1 MGSSTASLFLLLGC
15 FIPVFCI
22 TREYF
27 IGIREIQW
35 DYAPTGK
42 NVILNKLLKEDEHA
56 ATFLE
61 RGPQRIGSVYKKAV
75 YLQYTDATYTKEI
88 TKPKWLGFLGPVM
101 SAEEGDVI
109 KVHLKNMATRA
120 YSIHS
125 HGIMYNKTSEGALYP
140 DETTDAEKHDDRVD
154 PGKSYT
160 YVWVLSDTHAPT
172 KDDTNCLARA
182 YHSHLHAPQD
192 IASGLVGPLII
203 CKKGTLDVYGDKAA
217 DYSYVL
223 MFTVSDENM
232 SWYLDD
238 NIKTYC
244 TQQST
249 AANSP
254 QQPSPAVNSPQ
265 QPSPAVNS
273 PQQPSPAV
281 NSPQQPSPAVNSPQQ
296 PSTAANSPQ
305 QPSPAANSPQQP
317 SPAANSPQ
325 QPSPAANSP
334 QQPTTKVDK
343 DDEAFQESN
352 LMHSINGFVY
362 GNLPDLSMCVGN
374 KIHWHLIGM
383 GNEVDIHSVFFH
395 GQILTN
401 LGHHTDAVSLFPAT
415 FTNVEMTADN
425 PGHWLLSC
433 QVNDHLMAGMQALFE
448 VKKCFPAV
456 HKPRPNG
463 EVREYFIAAEEVL
476 WDYAPSQVNHG
487 TGKPLNTD
495 GDSETFFQR
504 GNDRIGGKYKKVQY
518 KEYTD
523 NTFTV
528 QKERTPEELHLGILG
543 PVIRAEEED
552 TIKVVF
558 KNKASRPF
566 SMQPHG
572 VQYNVEQSG
581 TLYYN
586 ELEESYTAKKLRE
599 IKKET
604 RTVTPPPAALV
615 KPGTTHTYEWV
626 VPKGGGPVADDADCI
641 TYFYYSAVDP
651 VKDTSSG
658 LVGPLLVCKKKTL
671 KKGKQKNVNKEFHM
685 LATVFDENLSWF
697 LDDNINQF
705 TKAPKTV
712 NKEDED
718 FQESN
723 KMHSINGYMYG
734 NLPGLTMCKGDKVS
748 WHLSGL
754 GSEADIHGLY
764 FEGNRLI
771 YRETR
776 RDVMNVF
783 PHISHTVMM
792 EPDSMGQFEVV
803 CQTTDHYQGG
813 MRANYTVQKCS
824 MFNRQSEIMLHS
836 KTYYIAAMEIDWD
849 YSPNRTWE
857 QEMYHGL
864 TQSPGND
871 FIDKQGKFI
880 GSIYKKVVYREFTN
894 NKFTKQKERS
904 ADMQHLGIL
913 GPMIHAD
920 IGDKVNIVFKNMA
933 TRTYS
938 IHAHGVKTD
947 VPQVKET
954 KPGETQTYTW
964 YVPKTAGPTDK
975 QETCSV
981 GAYYSTV
988 DVNKDLYSG
997 LIGPLV
1003 ICRRSYARSF
1013 GLKKE
1018 VEEFALLFMVFD
1030 ENESWYLDDNIKT
1043 NIKTPTR
1050 NIKEDEDFIESNK
1063 MHGING
1069 QLYGNLLGLNMEVGD
1084 KVYWYLMG
1092 MGNEIDIHTAHF
1104 HGHSFDYK
1112 LSGGSHRADVFGLFP
1127 GTFQTVKMKPK
1138 YPGSWLLHCHVAD
1151 HIKAGMVTVYKVT
1164 EKEKKGFFG

>member
-244 TQQST
+244 TH
-249 AANSP
+249 
-254 QQPSPAVNSPQ
+254 
-265 QPSPAVNS
+265 
-273 PQQPSPAV
+273 
-281 NSPQQPSPAVNSPQQ
+281 
-296 PSTAANSPQ
+296 
-305 QPSPAANSPQQP
+305 
-317 SPAANSPQ
+317 
-325 QPSPAANSP
+325 P

-495 GDSETFFQR
+495 GSVTSL

-586 ELEESYTAKKLRE
+586 ELE
-599 IKKET
+599 
-604 RTVTPPPAALV
+604 ALV

-671 KKGKQKNVNKEFHM
+671 KKGKQVKKWNWIEY
-685 LATVFDENLSWF
+685 LYCQCNLSWF

-864 TQSPGND
+864 TQRHGCT
-871 FIDKQGKFI
+871 IHQYFI

-1164 EKEKKGFFG
+1164 EKGKECVGLVHLSLKGLQRTARQKKKKTSRQRQSCGREVEGEWKES

>member
-1 MGSSTASLFLLLGC
+1 MWSSSASLFLLLSS
-15 FIPVFCI
+15 VTTVSCI

-27 IGIREIQW
+27 IGIKEIQW

-42 NVILNKLLKEDEHA
+42 NVILNKPLKEDEQA
-56 ATFLE
+56 VKFLE

-75 YLQYTDATYTKEI
+75 YLEFTDATYRTEI
-88 TKPKWLGFLGPVM
+88 AKPKWLGFLGPVM

-109 KVHLKNMATRA
+109 RVHLKNMASRP
-120 YSIHS
+120 YSIHA
-125 HGIMYNKTSEGALYP
+125 HGLMYNKSNEGALYP
-140 DETTDAEKHDDRVD
+140 DETTNAEKQDDQVD

-160 YVWVLSDTHAPT
+160 YLWILSDSHSPT
-172 KDDTNCLARA
+172 KDDTNCLTRA
-182 YHSHLHAPQD
+182 YHSHLNAPKD
-192 IASGLVGPLII
+192 IASGLLGPLII

-223 MFTVSDENM
+223 LFTVSDENL

-244 TQQST
+244 TQPTGATNPLSPSGQNPSKPT
-249 AANSP
+249 VPNP
-254 QQPSPAVNSPQ
+254 QQLSIN
-265 QPSPAVNS
+265 
-273 PQQPSPAV
+273 
-281 NSPQQPSPAVNSPQQ
+281 
-296 PSTAANSPQ
+296 
-305 QPSPAANSPQQP
+305 
-317 SPAANSPQ
+317 
-325 QPSPAANSP
+325 
-334 QQPTTKVDK
+334 VDK
-343 DDEAFQESN
+343 EDEDFQESN
-352 LMHSINGFVY
+352 LLHSINGFVY

-374 KIHWHLIGM
+374 KIHWHLMGM
-383 GNEVDIHSVFFH
+383 GNEVDIHSAFFH
-395 GQILTN
+395 GQILTH
-401 LGHHTDAVSLFPAT
+401 LGHHTDTVSLFPAT

-425 PGHWLLSC
+425 PGQWLLGC
-433 QVNDHLMAGMQALFE
+433 QVNDHLIAGMQAWFE
-448 VKKCFPAV
+448 VKKCFPHV
-456 HKPRPNG
+456 HKARPTG
-463 EVREYFIAAEEVL
+463 DVREYFIAAEEVL

-495 GDSETFFQR
+495 SDSETFFQT
-504 GNDRIGGKYKKVQY
+504 GSNRIGGKYKKVHY
-518 KEYTD
+518 VEYTD
-523 NTFTV
+523 NTFAV
-528 QKERTPEELHLGILG
+528 RKERSPEEQHLGILG

-558 KNKASRPF
+558 RNKATRPF
-566 SMQPHG
+566 TMQPHG
-572 VQYNVEQSG
+572 VQYSIEQSG

-599 IKKET
+599 LKKET

-626 VPKGGGPVADDADCI
+626 VPKEGGPVKDDADCI

-671 KKGKQKNVNKEFHM
+671 KNGKQKNVNKEFHL
-685 LATVFDENLSWF
+685 LATVFDENLSWY
-697 LDDNINQF
+697 LDDNIKQF
-705 TKAPKTV
+705 TKAPNTV

-748 WHLSGL
+748 WHVSGL

-764 FEGNRLI
+764 FEGNRFI

-776 RDVMNVF
+776 RDVINVF

-803 CQTTDHYQGG
+803 CRTADHYQGG
-813 MRANYTVQKCS
+813 MRANYTVEKCS
-824 MFNRQSEIMLHS
+824 MFSRQSEIMLHS
-836 KTYYIAAMEIDWD
+836 KTYYIAAMEIDWE

-864 TQSPGND
+864 INSPGKE
-871 FIDKQGKFI
+871 FIDKQEKFI
-880 GSIYKKVVYREFTN
+880 GSKYKKVVYRQFTS
-894 NKFTKQKERS
+894 NKFTQQKERS

-913 GPMIHAD
+913 GPILHAD
-920 IGDKVNIVFKNMA
+920 VGDKVNIVFKNMA
-933 TRTYS
+933 TRPYS

-947 VPQVKET
+947 LPQIKET

-964 YVPKTAGPTDK
+964 YVPKTAGPTEE

-988 DVNKDLYSG
+988 NVNKDLYSG

-1003 ICRRSYARSF
+1003 ICRRSFARTF

-1018 VEEFALLFMVFD
+1018 VEEFALLFLVFD
-1030 ENESWYLDDNIKT
+1030 ENESWYLDDNIKA
-1043 NIKTPTR
+1043 NIKNPAK
-1050 NIKEDEDFIESNK
+1050 NIKEDEEFIESNK
-1063 MHGING
+1063 MHAING
-1069 QLYGNLLGLNMEVGD
+1069 LMFGNLLGLNMVVGD

-1092 MGNEIDIHTAHF
+1092 MGNEVDIHTAHF
-1104 HGHSFDYK
+1104 HGHSIDYK
-1112 LSGGSHRADVFGLFP
+1112 LSGRSHRTDVYDLFP
-1127 GTFQTVKMKPK
+1127 ATFQTVKMRPQ
-1138 YPGSWLLHCHVAD
+1138 YPGTWLLHCHVTD
-1151 HIKAGMVTVYKVT
+1151 HITGGMETVYTVS
-1164 EKEKKGFFG
+1164 EKGEECVMIHCV

>member
-1 MGSSTASLFLLLGC
+1 MESSTASLLLLLGC
-15 FIPVFCI
+15 FATGFCI

-27 IGIREIQW
+27 IGIQEIQW
-35 DYAPTGK
+35 DYAPAGK
-42 NVILNKLLKEDEHA
+42 NIILNKLLKEDEHA
-56 ATFLE
+56 AVFLE

-172 KDDTNCLARA
+172 KEDTNCLARA

-244 TQQST
+244 TQPST
-249 AANSP
+249 AA
-254 QQPSPAVNSPQ
+254 
-265 QPSPAVNS
+265 
-273 PQQPSPAV
+273 
-281 NSPQQPSPAVNSPQQ
+281 NSPQQ

-305 QPSPAANSPQQP
+305 QPSTAANSPQQP
-317 SPAANSPQ
+317 ST
-325 QPSPAANSP
+325 AANSP
-334 QQPTTKVDK
+334 QQPTAKVDK
-343 DDEAFQESN
+343 EDEAFQESN

-456 HKPRPNG
+456 HKPRPSG

-487 TGKPLNTD
+487 TGQPLNTD

-504 GNDRIGGKYKKVQY
+504 GNDRIGGKYKKVHY

-572 VQYNVEQSG
+572 VQYSVEQSG

-626 VPKGGGPVADDADCI
+626 VPKDGGPVADDADCI

-764 FEGNRLI
+764 FEGNRFI

-803 CQTTDHYQGG
+803 CKTTDHYQGG

-836 KTYYIAAMEIDWD
+836 KTYYIAAIEIDWD

-857 QEMYHGL
+857 QEMYNGL
-864 TQSPGND
+864 IHSPGND

-880 GSIYKKVVYREFTN
+880 GSIYKKVVYRQFTN

-933 TRTYS
+933 TRPYS

-988 DVNKDLYSG
+988 NVIKDLYSG

-1112 LSGGSHRADVFGLFP
+1112 LSGGSHRADVFELFP
-1127 GTFQTVKMKPK
+1127 GTFQTVKMRPK

>member
-1 MGSSTASLFLLLGC
+1 SNSFLLLLLGC
-15 FIPVFCI
+15 FATGFCI

-27 IGIREIQW
+27 IGIQEIQW
-35 DYAPTGK
+35 DYAPAGK
-42 NVILNKLLKEDEHA
+42 NIILNKLLKEDEHA
-56 ATFLE
+56 AVFLE

-172 KDDTNCLARA
+172 KEDTNCLARA

-244 TQQST
+244 TH
-249 AANSP
+249 
-254 QQPSPAVNSPQ
+254 
-265 QPSPAVNS
+265 
-273 PQQPSPAV
+273 
-281 NSPQQPSPAVNSPQQ
+281 
-296 PSTAANSPQ
+296 
-305 QPSPAANSPQQP
+305 
-317 SPAANSPQ
+317 
-325 QPSPAANSP
+325 P
-334 QQPTTKVDK
+334 QQPTAKVDK
-343 DDEAFQESN
+343 EDEAFQESN

-456 HKPRPNG
+456 HKPRPSG

-487 TGKPLNTD
+487 TGQPLNTD
-495 GDSETFFQR
+495 GSTFFQR
-504 GNDRIGGKYKKVQY
+504 GNDRIGGKYKKVHY

-572 VQYNVEQSG
+572 VQYSVEQSG

-626 VPKGGGPVADDADCI
+626 VPKDGGPVADDADCI

-764 FEGNRLI
+764 FEGNRFI

-803 CQTTDHYQGG
+803 CKTTDHYQGG

-836 KTYYIAAMEIDWD
+836 KTYYIAAIEIDWD

-857 QEMYHGL
+857 QEMYNGL
-864 TQSPGND
+864 IHSPGND

-880 GSIYKKVVYREFTN
+880 GSIYKKVVYRQFTN

-933 TRTYS
+933 TRPYS

-988 DVNKDLYSG
+988 NVIKDLYSG

-1112 LSGGSHRADVFGLFP
+1112 LSGGSHRADVFELFP
-1127 GTFQTVKMKPK
+1127 GTFQTVKMRPK

-1164 EKEKKGFFG
+1164 EKGKECVGLVHCV

>member
-1 MGSSTASLFLLLGC
+1 MGSSTASLLLLLGC
-15 FIPVFCI
+15 FTPVFCI

-27 IGIREIQW
+27 IGIQEIQW
-35 DYAPTGK
+35 DYAPSGK
-42 NVILNKLLKEDEHA
+42 NIILNKLLTEDEHA

-109 KVHLKNMATRA
+109 RVHLKNMATRA

-160 YVWVLSDTHAPT
+160 YVWVLSNTHAPN
-172 KDDTNCLARA
+172 KEDTNCLTRA

-217 DYSYVL
+217 DYTYVL

-244 TQQST
+244 TQ
-249 AANSP
+249 
-254 QQPSPAVNSPQ
+254 
-265 QPSPAVNS
+265 
-273 PQQPSPAV
+273 
-281 NSPQQPSPAVNSPQQ
+281 
-296 PSTAANSPQ
+296 PST
-305 QPSPAANSPQQP
+305 
-317 SPAANSPQ
+317 
-325 QPSPAANSP
+325 
-334 QQPTTKVDK
+334 PTTKVDK

-383 GNEVDIHSVFFH
+383 GNEVDVHSVFFH

-487 TGKPLNTD
+487 TGKPLITD

-523 NTFTV
+523 STFTV

-558 KNKASRPF
+558 KNKANRPF

-572 VQYNVEQSG
+572 VQYSIEQSG

-586 ELEESYTAKKLRE
+586 ELEG
-599 IKKET
+599 
-604 RTVTPPPAALV
+604 TVTPPPAALV

-626 VPKGGGPVADDADCI
+626 VPKGGGPVEDDADCI

-671 KKGKQKNVNKEFHM
+671 KKGKQKNVKKEFHM

-723 KMHSINGYMYG
+723 KMH
-734 NLPGLTMCKGDKVS
+734 C
-748 WHLSGL
+748 
-754 GSEADIHGLY
+754 
-764 FEGNRLI
+764 
-771 YRETR
+771 
-776 RDVMNVF
+776 
-783 PHISHTVMM
+783 
-792 EPDSMGQFEVV
+792 QFEVV
-803 CQTTDHYQGG
+803 CRTTDHYQGG

-857 QEMYHGL
+857 QEMYHA
-864 TQSPGND
+864 QYVFFVSSPGND
-871 FIDKQGKFI
+871 FIDKQDKFI
-880 GSIYKKVVYREFTN
+880 GSKYKKVVYREFTN

-920 IGDKVNIVFKNMA
+920 VGDKVNIVFKNMA

-975 QETCSV
+975 QESCSV

-1003 ICRRSYARSF
+1003 ICRRSYARSL

-1043 NIKTPTR
+1043 NIKTLTR

-1063 MHGING
+1063 MHSING

-1112 LSGGSHRADVFGLFP
+1112 VRSHL
-1127 GTFQTVKMKPK
+1127 TILKKPK
-1138 YPGSWLLHCHVAD
+1138 SKKPLGVYFLNLSWKLQSSITFLQFKCM
-1151 HIKAGMVTVYKVT
+1151 KL
-1164 EKEKKGFFG
+1164 

>member
-1 MGSSTASLFLLLGC
+1 MGSCTASLFLLLGC
-15 FIPVFCI
+15 FTTVFCI

-27 IGIREIQW
+27 IGIQEIQW
-35 DYAPTGK
+35 DYAPSGK
-42 NVILNKLLKEDEHA
+42 NIILNKTLKEDEQA

-88 TKPKWLGFLGPVM
+88 TKPKWLGFLGPVI

-109 KVHLKNMATRA
+109 WVHLKNMATRP

-125 HGIMYNKTSEGALYP
+125 HGVMYNKSNEGALYP
-140 DETTDAEKHDDRVD
+140 DQTTDAEKHDDRVD

-172 KDDTNCLARA
+172 KDDTNCLTRA
-182 YHSHLHAPQD
+182 YHSHLHAPKD

-244 TQQST
+244 TQPKT

-254 QQPSPAVNSPQ
+254 QQPSA
-265 QPSPAVNS
+265 
-273 PQQPSPAV
+273 
-281 NSPQQPSPAVNSPQQ
+281 
-296 PSTAANSPQ
+296 AANSPQ
-305 QPSPAANSPQQP
+305 QPSAAANSPQQP
-317 SPAANSPQ
+317 SAAANSPQ
-325 QPSPAANSP
+325 QPSAAANSPQQPSAAANSPQQPSAAANSP
-334 QQPTTKVDK
+334 QQPTTTVDK

-395 GQILTN
+395 GQILTH

-425 PGHWLLSC
+425 PGQWLLSC

-495 GDSETFFQR
+495 GDSKTFFQS
-504 GNDRIGGKYKKVQY
+504 GNDRIGGKYKKAQY

-558 KNKASRPF
+558 KNKANHPF

-572 VQYNVEQSG
+572 VQYSIEQSG

-626 VPKGGGPVADDADCI
+626 VPKGGGPVKDDADCI
-641 TYFYYSAVDP
+641 TYLYYSAVDP

-685 LATVFDENLSWF
+685 LATVFDENLSWY

-764 FEGNRLI
+764 FEGNRFI

-803 CQTTDHYQGG
+803 CMTTDHYQGG

-864 TQSPGND
+864 THSPGND
-871 FIDKQGKFI
+871 FIDKQDKFI
-880 GSIYKKVVYREFTN
+880 GSKYKKVVYREFTN

-920 IGDKVNIVFKNMA
+920 VGDKVNIVFKNMA

-975 QETCSV
+975 QESCSV

-1003 ICRRSYARSF
+1003 ICARSYARTF

-1043 NIKTPTR
+1043 NIKTPSR

-1092 MGNEIDIHTAHF
+1092 MGNEVDLHTAHF
-1104 HGHSFDYK
+1104 HGHSIDYK
-1112 LSGGSHRADVFGLFP
+1112 LSGESHRTDVIGLFP

-1151 HIKAGMVTVYKVT
+1151 HIKAGMVTVYTVT

>member
-15 FIPVFCI
+15 FTTVFCI

-27 IGIREIQW
+27 IGIQEIQW
-35 DYAPTGK
+35 DYAPAGK
-42 NVILNKLLKEDEHA
+42 NIILNKLLKEDEHA

-244 TQQST
+244 TQPST
-249 AANSP
+249 AA
-254 QQPSPAVNSPQ
+254 
-265 QPSPAVNS
+265 
-273 PQQPSPAV
+273 
-281 NSPQQPSPAVNSPQQ
+281 NSPQQ

-305 QPSPAANSPQQP
+305 QPSTAANSPQQP
-317 SPAANSPQ
+317 ST
-325 QPSPAANSP
+325 AANSP

-572 VQYNVEQSG
+572 VQYSVEQSG

-599 IKKET
+599 LKKET

-764 FEGNRLI
+764 FEGNRFI

-776 RDVMNVF
+776 KDVMNVF

-803 CQTTDHYQGG
+803 CKTTDHYQGG

-880 GSIYKKVVYREFTN
+880 GSMYKKVVYREFTN

>member
-42 NVILNKLLKEDEHA
+42 NIILNKLLKEDEHA

-125 HGIMYNKTSEGALYP
+125 HGIMYNKTNEGALYP

-244 TQQST
+244 TQ
-249 AANSP
+249 
-254 QQPSPAVNSPQ
+254 
-265 QPSPAVNS
+265 
-273 PQQPSPAV
+273 
-281 NSPQQPSPAVNSPQQ
+281 
-296 PSTAANSPQ
+296 PSTCVHCFAA
-305 QPSPAANSPQQP
+305 
-317 SPAANSPQ
+317 
-325 QPSPAANSP
+325 
-334 QQPTTKVDK
+334 
-343 DDEAFQESN
+343 
-352 LMHSINGFVY
+352 INGFVY

-425 PGHWLLSC
+425 PGHWLLPVISSTS
-433 QVNDHLMAGMQALFE
+433 AGMQALFE

-495 GDSETFFQR
+495 GSTFFQR

-566 SMQPHG
+566 SVHHG
-572 VQYNVEQSG
+572 IFILLTSNPYPPG
-581 TLYYN
+581 
-586 ELEESYTAKKLRE
+586 
-599 IKKET
+599 
-604 RTVTPPPAALV
+604 TVTPPPAALV

-671 KKGKQKNVNKEFHM
+671 KKGKQKNVNKEFHI

-764 FEGNRLI
+764 FEGNRFI

-803 CQTTDHYQGG
+803 CKTTDHYQGG

-864 TQSPGND
+864 TQSPGNA

-880 GSIYKKVVYREFTN
+880 GSMYKKVVYREFTN

-954 KPGETQTYTW
+954 KPGETQIYTW
-964 YVPKTAGPTDK
+964 YVPNTAGPTDK

-1127 GTFQTVKMKPK
+1127 GTFQTVKMRPK

-1164 EKEKKGFFG
+1164 EKGGGVPLSNMQQHA

>member
-1 MGSSTASLFLLLGC
+1 MGKSVSIKGCEFCTKVICLPGAKMESSTASLLLLLGC
-15 FIPVFCI
+15 FTTGFCI

-27 IGIREIQW
+27 IGIQEIQW
-35 DYAPTGK
+35 DYAPAGK
-42 NVILNKLLKEDEHA
+42 NIILNKLLKEDEHA
-56 ATFLE
+56 AMFLE

-125 HGIMYNKTSEGALYP
+125 HGVMYNKTSEGALYP

-172 KDDTNCLARA
+172 KEDTNCLARV

-244 TQQST
+244 TQPST
-249 AANSP
+249 AAISP
-254 QQPSPAVNSPQ
+254 QQPSTA
-265 QPSPAVNS
+265 A
-273 PQQPSPAV
+273 
-281 NSPQQPSPAVNSPQQ
+281 NSPQQ

-305 QPSPAANSPQQP
+305 QPST
-317 SPAANSPQ
+317 
-325 QPSPAANSP
+325 AANSP

-343 DDEAFQESN
+343 EDEAFQESN

-456 HKPRPNG
+456 HKPRPSG

-504 GNDRIGGKYKKVQY
+504 GNDRIGGKYKKVHY

-572 VQYNVEQSG
+572 VQYSVEQSG

-626 VPKGGGPVADDADCI
+626 VPKDGGPVADDADCI

-764 FEGNRLI
+764 FEGNRFI

-803 CQTTDHYQGG
+803 CKTTDHYQGG

-824 MFNRQSEIMLHS
+824 MFSRQSEIMLHS
-836 KTYYIAAMEIDWD
+836 KTYYIAAIEIDWD

-864 TQSPGND
+864 IHSPGND

-933 TRTYS
+933 TRPYS

-988 DVNKDLYSG
+988 NVIKDLYSG

-1112 LSGGSHRADVFGLFP
+1112 LSGGSHRADVFELFP
-1127 GTFQTVKMKPK
+1127 GTFQTVKMRPK

>member
-42 NVILNKLLKEDEHA
+42 NIILNKLLKEDEHA

-125 HGIMYNKTSEGALYP
+125 HGIMYNKTNEGALYP

-244 TQQST
+244 TQPST

-254 QQPSPAVNSPQ
+254 QQPSTAANSPQ
-265 QPSPAVNS
+265 QPSTAANS
-273 PQQPSPAV
+273 PQQPSTA
-281 NSPQQPSPAVNSPQQ
+281 ANSPQQ

-317 SPAANSPQ
+317 I
-325 QPSPAANSP
+325 
-334 QQPTTKVDK
+334 TKVDK

-463 EVREYFIAAEEVL
+463 EVL

-566 SMQPHG
+566 SVQPHG

-671 KKGKQKNVNKEFHM
+671 KKGKQKNVNKEFHI

-764 FEGNRLI
+764 FEGNRFI

-803 CQTTDHYQGG
+803 CKTTDHYQGG

-864 TQSPGND
+864 TQSPGNA

-880 GSIYKKVVYREFTN
+880 GSMYKKVVYREFTN

-954 KPGETQTYTW
+954 KPGETQIYTW
-964 YVPKTAGPTDK
+964 YVPNTAGPTDK

-1127 GTFQTVKMKPK
+1127 GTFQTVKMRPK

>member
-15 FIPVFCI
+15 FTTVFCI

-27 IGIREIQW
+27 IGIQEIQW

-42 NVILNKLLKEDEHA
+42 NIILNKLLKEDEHA
-56 ATFLE
+56 ATFLV

-75 YLQYTDATYTKEI
+75 YLQYTDATYIKEI

-109 KVHLKNMATRA
+109 KVHLKNMASRA

-172 KDDTNCLARA
+172 KEDTNCLARA

-244 TQQST
+244 TQPST
-249 AANSP
+249 AA
-254 QQPSPAVNSPQ
+254 
-265 QPSPAVNS
+265 
-273 PQQPSPAV
+273 
-281 NSPQQPSPAVNSPQQ
+281 NSPQQ

-305 QPSPAANSPQQP
+305 QPSTGANSPQQPSTAANSPQQP
-317 SPAANSPQ
+317 STAANSPQ
-325 QPSPAANSP
+325 QPSTGANSP
-334 QQPTTKVDK
+334 QQPSTKVDK

-383 GNEVDIHSVFFH
+383 GNEVDVHSVFFH

-456 HKPRPNG
+456 HKPRPSG

-523 NTFTV
+523 KTFTV

-558 KNKASRPF
+558 QNKASRPF

-572 VQYNVEQSG
+572 VQYSVEQSG

-626 VPKGGGPVADDADCI
+626 VPKGGGPVVDDADCI

-764 FEGNRLI
+764 FEGNRFI

-803 CQTTDHYQGG
+803 CRTTDHYQGG

-836 KTYYIAAMEIDWD
+836 KTYYIAAIEIDWD

-864 TQSPGND
+864 IQSPGND

-920 IGDKVNIVFKNMA
+920 IWTKSIIVFNMR
-933 TRTYS
+933 TRTVL

-954 KPGETQTYTW
+954 KPGETQTYTL
-964 YVPKTAGPTDK
+964 VCPKTAGPTDK

-981 GAYYSTV
+981 GAYYSQSTST
-988 DVNKDLYSG
+988 KDLYSG

-1003 ICRRSYARSF
+1003 ICRRSYARTF

-1127 GTFQTVKMKPK
+1127 GTFQTVKMKPT

>member
-249 AANSP
+249 AAN
-254 QQPSPAVNSPQ
+254 N
-265 QPSPAVNS
+265 
-273 PQQPSPAV
+273 
-281 NSPQQPSPAVNSPQQ
+281 
-296 PSTAANSPQ
+296 
-305 QPSPAANSPQQP
+305 
-317 SPAANSPQ
+317 
-325 QPSPAANSP
+325 
-334 QQPTTKVDK
+334 K

-671 KKGKQKNVNKEFHM
+671 KKGKQSTHIKYFHFHM

-1164 EKEKKGFFG
+1164 EKGKECVGLGFFG